1 MTPDADRI
9 AKPYEAFDTVEAL
22 LRRLH
27 LALNAR
33 DLDAVVACYAPTARF
48 VDNLDG
54 GEVEGVEAVRGHFIR
69 LFEAVRLDISLID
82 HALEP
87 DGRVKARMHVV
98 TRGLGGGLWQDGEI
112 TVRYRLEHGLIAEQ
126 DVDDHGRAP

>member
-1 MTPDADRI
+1 MTPDEDRI
-9 AKPYEAFDTVEAL
+9 AQPYEAFDAVEAL

-27 LALNAR
+27 LALNAA
-33 DLDAVVACYAPTARF
+33 DIDAVVACYAPTARF
-48 VDNLDG
+48 VDSLDG
-54 GEVEGVEAVRGHFIR
+54 GEIDGLDAVRAHFTR
-69 LFEAVRLDISLID
+69 LFESVRLEISVLD
-82 HALEP
+82 HTLEP

-126 DVDDHGRAP
+126 DVDDSGRAP

>member
-1 MTPDADRI
+1 MTPDEDRI
-9 AKPYEAFDTVEAL
+9 AQPYEGFDTVEAL

-27 LALNAR
+27 LALNAG
-33 DLDAVVACYAPTARF
+33 DIDAVVACYAPSARF
-48 VDNLDG
+48 VDSLDG
-54 GEVEGVEAVRGHFIR
+54 GEIDGLDAVRAHFTR
-69 LFEAVRLDISLID
+69 LFEAVRIEISVLD

-112 TVRYRLEHGLIAEQ
+112 TVRYRLEQGLIAEQ
-126 DVDDHGRAP
+126 DVDDSGRAP

>member
-1 MTPDADRI
+1 MTPDEDRI
-9 AKPYEAFDTVEAL
+9 AQPYEAFDTVEAL

-27 LALNAR
+27 RALNAR
-33 DLDAVVACYAPTARF
+33 DLDAIVACYAPDARF
-48 VDNLDG
+48 ADNLDG
-54 GEVEGVEAVRGHFIR
+54 GVVEGLEAVRGHFIR
-69 LFEAVRLDISLID
+69 LFEAVRLEISLLD

-87 DGRVKARMHVV
+87 DGRVKARIHVV

-126 DVDDHGRAP
+126 DVDDGGRAS

>member
-1 MTPDADRI
+1 MTPDEDRI
-9 AKPYEAFDTVEAL
+9 AQPYEAFDAVEAL
-22 LRRLH
+22 LRRLC

-33 DLDAVVACYAPTARF
+33 DLAAVVACYAPDARF
-48 VDNLDG
+48 ADNLDG
-54 GEVEGVEAVRGHFIR
+54 GEVEGLEAVRGHFIR
-69 LFEAVRLDISLID
+69 LFEAVRLEISLMD
-82 HALEP
+82 HALTP

-126 DVDDHGRAP
+126 DVDDHGCSP